1 MDNILAEL
9 GMQKS
14 GGIGTVHTQQRPV
27 AVWVGLRPD
36 QRNHAMIGMVSGA
49 GTCKGLCRRKGSVN
63 HGRKSK
69 RMRKRVTLNYDS

>member
-36 QRNHAMIGMVSGA
+36 QRNHAMIGMVTGA
-49 GTCKGLCRRKGSVN
+49 GTCKGLGGWKRNVTHN
-63 HGRKSK
+63 RKSK

>member
-1 MDNILAEL
+1 MDDILAEL

-14 GGIGTVHTQQRPV
+14 GGIGTVHAQQRPV
-27 AVWVGLRPD
+27 AVCTGLRPD
-36 QRNHAMIGMVSGA
+36 QRNHAVISMATGTGA
-49 GTCKGLCRRKGSVN
+49 CKGLGGWKRNVT